1 MDARLVVEPRGT
13 IRSMLE
19 REEAEQGALCHRTGE
34 EVKSECVF
42 LSRSLGLECL
52 EEWLRFVDV

>member
-1 MDARLVVEPRGT
+1 MDARLAVEPRGT

-19 REEAEQGALCHRTGE
+19 REEEEQGAFCHPTGE

-42 LSRSLGLECL
+42 LPRSLGLECL